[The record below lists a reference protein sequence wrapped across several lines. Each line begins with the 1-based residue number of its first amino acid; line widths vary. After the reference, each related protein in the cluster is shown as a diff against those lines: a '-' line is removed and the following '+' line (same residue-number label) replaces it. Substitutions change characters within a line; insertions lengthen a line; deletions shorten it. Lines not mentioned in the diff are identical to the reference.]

1 MASLDQLLHLLNFFY
16 PAFALGAL
24 LALVGWVFS
33 RNRSLAP
40 VFVVQAAI
48 NTVAGGVALL
58 LGLWLFGRDGK
69 MATYGA
75 LVVACASSQCWV
87 RLGAGRARGR

>member
-1 MASLDQLLHLLNFFY
+1 MAPLDQLLHLLNFFY

-24 LALVGWVFS
+24 LALLGCVFS
-33 RNRSLAP
+33 RNRPLAP
-40 VFVVQAAI
+40 VFVAKTAI
-48 NTVAGGVALL
+48 NTIAGGVALL
-58 LGLWLFGRDGK
+58 AGLWLFGRDGK

-75 LVVACASSQCWV
+75 LVVACASTQCWV